1 VIGVDGDGNR
11 VWCVERCSGT
21 GMRSSSKDS
30 NELNSSRVSIRRFL
44 AAFGRSRGSREG
56 EGNEMI

>member
-21 GMRSSSKDS
+21 GTRSSSKDS
-30 NELNSSRVSIRRFL
+30 KELNSSHVSIQRFL
-44 AAFGRSRGSREG
+44 AAFGQSQGNREG